1 MKTTYWTTGRTDP
14 VSLTNDF
21 GRNFE
26 KQTRTNVKF
35 KKNTKKNTWREK
47 LDLLTCSWM
56 KFRFCYV
63 IDATNER
70 IPYTKLKKGG
80 DGKLGWKRNVDR
92 VIFLYDTGIDNF
104 LPFEEDERNFV
115 FTRRRRMNWLSV
127 SRSRGPLLF
136 YLLFYVFYYRNCCCI
151 EDLCCCCC
159 ISCSSHQKEDN
170 FFIFFF
176 FVL

>member
-1 MKTTYWTTGRTDP
+1 
-14 VSLTNDF
+14 
-21 GRNFE
+21 
-26 KQTRTNVKF
+26 
-35 KKNTKKNTWREK
+35 
-47 LDLLTCSWM
+47 M

-136 YLLFYVFYYRNCCCI
+136 FLLFYVFYYRNCCCI

-176 FVL
+176 FVLQLKANRSGGRNFPYFSYVHLLHFFRRRKRAVVE

>member
-1 MKTTYWTTGRTDP
+1 MSLYSQKNENNLLNNWSHGSRLIDERLRTKFRKTNENKR
-14 VSLTNDF
+14 
-21 GRNFE
+21 
-26 KQTRTNVKF
+26 QF

-136 YLLFYVFYYRNCCCI
+136 FFTILCFLLPKLLLYRR
-151 EDLCCCCC
+151 
-159 ISCSSHQKEDN
+159 
-170 FFIFFF
+170 
-176 FVL
+176 FVLLLLYFMLLPPKRG